1 MVSKISFFLGT
12 TAYIIPKS
20 RKQICE
26 QNIIIIAKQ
35 NLSTAILGF
44 NPWRCQVQWRAKWW
58 GIIPAPLS
66 AICEREEMDQKD
78 PEPKSSLEKRAEKLK
93 TATNKTTQL

>member
-1 MVSKISFFLGT
+1 MGRVAVQSKQNMVSKISFFLGT

-44 NPWRCQVQWRAKWW
+44 NP
-58 GIIPAPLS
+58 
-66 AICEREEMDQKD
+66 
-78 PEPKSSLEKRAEKLK
+78 
-93 TATNKTTQL
+93 